1 MNKTCRLIF
10 NWCLKPLWKEIVK
23 TIKKIIKDN
32 NISFKT
38 IKEKLKEEK
47 EKK

>member
-10 NWCLKPLWKEIVK
+10 NWYLKPLWKEIVK
-23 TIKKIIKDN
+23 TIKKFIKDN

-47 EKK
+47 KKK